1 MVRLEWLLLM
11 EVPMGVL
18 MFIFLRKQIQMKKQL
33 DHIVEEV
40 LNYITYVTEQS
51 DEIEEKR
58 EEKKEKIFFEGEK
71 RVNKKND
78 VDAQNR
84 LIQAILKEYFP

>member
-1 MVRLEWLLLM
+1 MIRLEWLLLM

-58 EEKKEKIFFEGEK
+58 EEKKEKNFFEEEK
-71 RVNKKND
+71 RVEKKKD
-78 VDAQNR
+78 DDAQNR

>member
-1 MVRLEWLLLM
+1 MIRLEWLLLM

-51 DEIEEKR
+51 DEIEEK
-58 EEKKEKIFFEGEK
+58 KEKNFFEEEK
-71 RVNKKND
+71 RVEKKKD
-78 VDAQNR
+78 DDAQNR